1 MGMKFYNFTK
11 SKLGSVP
18 ISLMKIKIPVPQGP
32 APAIAMPAGLP
43 LHLSIIWEQH
53 PRIGE
58 KISLMWGYVELQNY
72 LSTIILDER
81 GDRQGF
87 PKPVLAALME
97 VHKRAKEN

>member
-1 MGMKFYNFTK
+1 VIMEIKI
-11 SKLGSVP
+11 SVP
-18 ISLMKIKIPVPQGP
+18 KAPP
-32 APAIAMPAGLP
+32 PAIEMPAGLP
-43 LHLSIIWEQH
+43 AHLSIIWKQY

-58 KISLMWGYVELQNY
+58 KISMMWGYVELQNY

-97 VHKRAKEN
+97 VHKRHSKMVP